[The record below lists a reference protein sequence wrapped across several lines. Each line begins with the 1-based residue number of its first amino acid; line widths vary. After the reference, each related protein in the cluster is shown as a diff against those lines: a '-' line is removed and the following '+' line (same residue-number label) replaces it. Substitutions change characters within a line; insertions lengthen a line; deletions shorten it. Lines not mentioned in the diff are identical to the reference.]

1 MKARTYSDMGQ
12 LASQLSN
19 NDLKDLISIVAE
31 RLDVFVGCVG
41 RHQITSR
48 VESACINGPLVQV
61 NVQLADLDDIGEDRF
76 VKKGLVE
83 WATKWREEWDV
94 QEVES

>member
-1 MKARTYSDMGQ
+1 MRDKTYSDMGQ

-19 NDLKDLISIVAE
+19 NDLEHLINIVAE

-48 VESACINGPLVQV
+48 VASACINGPLVQV
-61 NVQLADLDDIGEDRF
+61 NLQLADLDEIGEDRF
-76 VKKGLVE
+76 VRMGLE
-83 WATKWREEWDV
+83 AWAEKREA
-94 QEVES
+94 QS